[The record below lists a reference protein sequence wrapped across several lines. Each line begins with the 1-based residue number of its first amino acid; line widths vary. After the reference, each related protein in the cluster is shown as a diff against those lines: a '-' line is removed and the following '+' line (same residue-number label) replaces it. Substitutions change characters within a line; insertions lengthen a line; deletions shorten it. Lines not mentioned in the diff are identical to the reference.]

1 MNTSAQTSQT
11 DIKTPRSSAGLMD
24 SRADGGQRDVTLTSH
39 RVTIRRQV
47 AGMGMKI
54 DVPTRAYRGVV
65 LSLEQ
70 SARGRLHYRVT
81 LRHSDPDLS
90 VILTEAFDES
100 EILKDW
106 RDWASFL
113 TQSPLVERDSGA
125 LVSAND
131 PGLELTLVRQGDQHL
146 VSAIHHV
153 GVGHDEAVRTQDEA
167 RAHTALLRL
176 VLTARAWALAGASGH
191 GDAKATEELLHAR
204 VHLGTASSGRPP
216 ALGGT
221 DVDDRRAHALHQFS
235 EVRQ

>member
-1 MNTSAQTSQT
+1 MNTNAQNIQT
-11 DIKTPRSSAGLMD
+11 EIKTPRSSAGLMD

-113 TQSPLVERDSGA
+113 TQSPLVERDTGA
-125 LVSAND
+125 LVGADDCAPAKSSPSLRRRGAPASARSR
-131 PGLELTLVRQGDQHL
+131 GRFVRRRHIGGP
-146 VSAIHHV
+146 I
-153 GVGHDEAVRTQDEA
+153 GEA
-167 RAHTALLRL
+167 
-176 VLTARAWALAGASGH
+176 
-191 GDAKATEELLHAR
+191 LHAGER
-204 VHLGTASSGRPP
+204 EIVCY
-216 ALGGT
+216 
-221 DVDDRRAHALHQFS
+221 
-235 EVRQ
+235 E

>member
-1 MNTSAQTSQT
+1 MNTNAQNIQT
-11 DIKTPRSSAGLMD
+11 EIKTPRSSAGLMD

-65 LSLEQ
+65 LSLEE

-81 LRHSDPDLS
+81 LRHADPDLS

-113 TQSPLVERDSGA
+113 TQSPLVERDTGA
-125 LVSAND
+125 LVGADDCAPAKSSPSLRRRGAPASARSR
-131 PGLELTLVRQGDQHL
+131 GRFVRRR
-146 VSAIHHV
+146 HV
-153 GVGHDEAVRTQDEA
+153 GGPIGEAV
-167 RAHTALLRL
+167 H
-176 VLTARAWALAGASGH
+176 AG
-191 GDAKATEELLHAR
+191 EREIICY
-204 VHLGTASSGRPP
+204 
-216 ALGGT
+216 
-221 DVDDRRAHALHQFS
+221 
-235 EVRQ
+235 E

>member
-1 MNTSAQTSQT
+1 MNTNSHNIQSE
-11 DIKTPRSSAGLMD
+11 IKTPRSSAGLMD
-24 SRADGGQRDVTLTSH
+24 SRADGGQRDVILTRH
-39 RVTIRRQV
+39 RVTIRRRI

-81 LRHSDPDLS
+81 LRHADPDLS

-125 LVSAND
+125 LVGADDVEAQAPADAPDAEQFTGSFQRRRGPPASARSR
-131 PGLELTLVRQGDQHL
+131 GRFVRRR
-146 VSAIHHV
+146 HV
-153 GVGHDEAVRTQDEA
+153 G
-167 RAHTALLRL
+167 
-176 VLTARAWALAGASGH
+176 GASGEAVYA
-191 GDAKATEELLHAR
+191 GEREI
-204 VHLGTASSGRPP
+204 VCY
-216 ALGGT
+216 
-221 DVDDRRAHALHQFS
+221 
-235 EVRQ
+235 E

>member
-1 MNTSAQTSQT
+1 MNTNAQTIQNE
-11 DIKTPRSSAGLMD
+11 IKTPRSSAGLLD
-24 SRADGGQRDVTLTSH
+24 CRADGGQRDVTLTRH
-39 RVTIRRQV
+39 CVIIRRRI

-81 LRHSDPDLS
+81 LRHADPDLS

-125 LVSAND
+125 LVGVDDVEAQEPAQAPVAETFTGSFQRRRGA
-131 PGLELTLVRQGDQHL
+131 PVAARSRGRFVRRRQVGGTIGD
-146 VSAIHHV
+146 
-153 GVGHDEAVRTQDEA
+153 AV
-167 RAHTALLRL
+167 H
-176 VLTARAWALAGASGH
+176 AGAR
-191 GDAKATEELLHAR
+191 EIVCYE
-204 VHLGTASSGRPP
+204 
-216 ALGGT
+216 
-221 DVDDRRAHALHQFS
+221 
-235 EVRQ
+235 

>member
-131 PGLELTLVRQGDQHL
+131 CEPAKTSAPGQRRRGAPASARSRGRFVRRRHIGGP
-146 VSAIHHV
+146 I
-153 GVGHDEAVRTQDEA
+153 GEAV
-167 RAHTALLRL
+167 H
-176 VLTARAWALAGASGH
+176 AGEREIACY
-191 GDAKATEELLHAR
+191 E
-204 VHLGTASSGRPP
+204 
-216 ALGGT
+216 
-221 DVDDRRAHALHQFS
+221 
-235 EVRQ
+235 